1 MSKPAYAISAET
13 LTHSFV
19 CLDDLVLP
27 GRNCPEIIRD
37 SIPELFP
44 ILRQGCFKELCDCFR
59 EFFIGVI
66 MSIMGNPLVHE
77 TPKRLNGIEMR
88 RVWRQEVEFYT
99 TSRSIKPWLKQLGMM
114 IARIVEDDVN
124 KIRQRIGYFD
134 LFQQLKGGFGIDPF
148 TLNGDEL
155 ETIEIK
161 CTLKVE
167 PLATRSGFN
176 RRLLVLW
183 EPTMGWTALIL
194 GMHSIRK
201 QNFVFRKQ

>member
-1 MSKPAYAISAET
+1 MSKPAYAISVET

-27 GRNCPEIIRD
+27 GRNYLEIIRD
-37 SIPELFP
+37 SIRDSIQELFP

-66 MSIMGNPLVHE
+66 MSFMGNPLVHE

-114 IARIVEDDVN
+114 IAHIVEDDVN
-124 KIRQRIGYFD
+124 
-134 LFQQLKGGFGIDPF
+134 
-148 TLNGDEL
+148 
-155 ETIEIK
+155 
-161 CTLKVE
+161 
-167 PLATRSGFN
+167 
-176 RRLLVLW
+176 
-183 EPTMGWTALIL
+183 
-194 GMHSIRK
+194 
-201 QNFVFRKQ
+201 